1 MATDD
6 RISKDDYFMEIAH
19 IVAKRST
26 CVRRKVGAVLVKDNH
41 IISTG
46 YNGAPSG
53 MKHCTPETCLRN
65 IYKVPSGERHEL
77 CRGVHAEVNC
87 IIQAATHGTA
97 IQGKTTLYTTTF
109 PCMSCL
115 KLLLNAKIRR
125 IMYAGDYKMD
135 NAMKQELLDEAGIE
149 IERIQRFPG

>member
-1 MATDD
+1 MVIDD

-115 KLLLNAKIRR
+115 KLLLNAKIKR

-135 NAMKQELLDEAGIE
+135 NAMKQQLLDEAGIE
-149 IERIQRFPG
+149 IKRVQRIPG